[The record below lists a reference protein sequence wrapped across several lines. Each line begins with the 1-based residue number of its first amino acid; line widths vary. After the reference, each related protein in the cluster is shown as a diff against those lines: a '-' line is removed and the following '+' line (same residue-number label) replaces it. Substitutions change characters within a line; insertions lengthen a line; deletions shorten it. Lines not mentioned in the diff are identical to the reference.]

1 MYKYIS
7 YLLRGWLPI
16 LVTAVLS
23 ADTPSTKHVRQV
35 VKFAFSHQQNLR
47 EINCGSGSGVTISAE
62 RRTGV
67 NRALRH
73 LSNKLPGCCWTVG
86 QTREEIHVFL
96 ADAARFSKWFE
107 GGT

>member
-1 MYKYIS
+1 MREGKND
-7 YLLRGWLPI
+7 WLDEVPQ
-16 LVTAVLS
+16 S
-23 ADTPSTKHVRQV
+23 ALGSEEALQV

-86 QTREEIHVFL
+86 QTREE
-96 ADAARFSKWFE
+96 RP
-107 GGT
+107 